1 MAGSSLRCQE
11 CGFVLKPGARFC
23 TSCGCPVTQRRSP
36 EERPPR
42 DSPGRRPPLA
52 GLIGGGI
59 LVLAGAAA
67 AVILTTHPFSSS
79 SKLVS
84 ATASAS
90 GSSAHRSL
98 AASAASAASV
108 PGTPVPAQSASPASS
123 PSATAQVTE
132 QQAAQQLG
140 DMLSQSVSDRTAITQ
155 AVGDVRAC
163 RPSLSQDPQVFQSA
177 ASSRRTL
184 LAELGRMAGASTLPA
199 PMLQN
204 LSGAW
209 QASMDADND
218 FAQWADDEITH
229 PCVQN
234 DTGDP
239 GSVAA
244 KGPDAQAT
252 TDKKAFV
259 SMWDPIAMQY
269 GLSTYTWEQL

>member
-1 MAGSSLRCQE
+1 MAGSSLRCAE

-23 TSCGCPVTQRRSP
+23 TSCGCSVTQMRSP
-36 EERPPR
+36 EERPRATRPVAAPR
-42 DSPGRRPPLA
+42 WPDRRGHPGARRR
-52 GLIGGGI
+52 GRGGN
-59 LVLAGAAA
+59 
-67 AVILTTHPFSSS
+67 LTTHPFSSS

-84 ATASAS
+84 ATVS
-90 GSSAHRSL
+90 GSGSPAHRL
-98 AASAASAASV
+98 VAASAATAASA
-108 PGTPVPAQSASPASS
+108 PGSPVPAESASTASS

-132 QQAAQQLG
+132 QQAAGQLG
-140 DMLSQSVSDRTAITQ
+140 EMLSQSVSDRAAITQ
-155 AVGDVRAC
+155 AVGDVQAC

-177 ASSRRTL
+177 ASSRSTL
-184 LAELGRMAGASTLPA
+184 LAELANMAGASTLPA
-199 PMLQN
+199 PMLQD

-209 QASMDADND
+209 QASIDADKD

-234 DTGDP
+234 DTSDP

-259 SMWDPIAMQY
+259 IMWDPVATQY
-269 GLSTYTWEQL
+269 GLTTYTWEQL

>member
-1 MAGSSLRCQE
+1 MAGSRLGCPE

-67 AVILTTHPFSSS
+67 AVILTTHPFSSG
-79 SKLVS
+79 KLVS

-90 GSSAHRSL
+90 GSPAHRSL
-98 AASAASAASV
+98 AASAATAASV
-108 PGTPVPAQSASPASS
+108 PGSPVPVQSASPASS
-123 PSATAQVTE
+123 AAATAPVTE

-140 DMLSQSVSDRTAITQ
+140 DMLAQSVSDRTAITQ
-155 AVGDVRAC
+155 AVGDVQAC
-163 RPSLSQDPQVFQSA
+163 RPSLSRDPQVFQSA

-184 LAELGRMAGASTLPA
+184 LAELANMAGASTLPA

-209 QASMDADND
+209 RASMDADND

-229 PCVQN
+229 PCVPN

-252 TDKKAFV
+252 SDKKAFV
-259 SMWDPIAMQY
+259 SMWNPIATQY

>member
-1 MAGSSLRCQE
+1 MAGSSLRCAE
-11 CGFVLKPGARFC
+11 CGFALKPGARFC
-23 TSCGCPVTQRRSP
+23 TSCGCSVTQMRSP

-79 SKLVS
+79 KLVS
-84 ATASAS
+84 ATVSVS
-90 GSSAHRSL
+90 GSPAHRL
-98 AASAASAASV
+98 ATASTATAAPATAS
-108 PGTPVPAQSASPASS
+108 PVPAQSASLASS
-123 PSATAQVTE
+123 PSTTAQVTE

-140 DMLSQSVSDRTAITQ
+140 DMLAQSVSDRTAITQ
-155 AVGDVRAC
+155 AVSDVRAC
-163 RPSLSQDPQVFQSA
+163 GPSLSQDPQVFQSA
-177 ASSRRTL
+177 ASSRTTL
-184 LAELGRMAGASTLPA
+184 LAELANMAGASTLPA
-199 PMLQN
+199 PMLQD

-209 QASMDADND
+209 QASVDADKD
-218 FAQWADDEITH
+218 FARWADDEVTH

-234 DTGDP
+234 DNGDP

-259 SMWDPIAMQY
+259 SMWDTIAMHY
-269 GLSTYTWEQL
+269 GLTTYTWEQL

>member
-1 MAGSSLRCQE
+1 M
-11 CGFVLKPGARFC
+11 
-23 TSCGCPVTQRRSP
+23 RSP

-79 SKLVS
+79 KLVS
-84 ATASAS
+84 ATVSAS
-90 GSSAHRSL
+90 GSPAHRL
-98 AASAASAASV
+98 ATASTATAAPATAS
-108 PGTPVPAQSASPASS
+108 PVPAQSASLASS
-123 PSATAQVTE
+123 PSTTAQVTE

-140 DMLSQSVSDRTAITQ
+140 DMLAQSGSDRTAITQ
-155 AVGDVRAC
+155 AVSDVRDC
-163 RPSLSQDPQVFQSA
+163 GPSLSQDPQVFQSA
-177 ASSRRTL
+177 ASSRTTL
-184 LAELGRMAGASTLPA
+184 LAELANMAGASTLPA
-199 PMLQN
+199 PMLQD

-209 QASMDADND
+209 QASVDADKD
-218 FAQWADDEITH
+218 FARWADDEVTH

-234 DTGDP
+234 DNGDP
-239 GSVAA
+239 GLVAA

-259 SMWDPIAMQY
+259 SMWDTIAMQY
-269 GLSTYTWEQL
+269 GLTTYTWEQL

>member
-1 MAGSSLRCQE
+1 MAGSSLGCPE
-11 CGFVLKPGARFC
+11 CGLVLKPGARFC
-23 TSCGCPVTQRRSP
+23 TSCGCAVTQRRSP

-42 DSPGRRPPLA
+42 DTPRRRPPLA

-59 LVLAGAAA
+59 LVLAGVAA
-67 AVILTTHPFSSS
+67 AVILTTHPFSGSR
-79 SKLVS
+79 LVS

-98 AASAASAASV
+98 TASAATAASAPAS
-108 PGTPVPAQSASPASS
+108 PVPAQSASPASS
-123 PSATAQVTE
+123 PSATAQVTR
-132 QQAAQQLG
+132 QQAARQLG
-140 DMLSQSVSDRTAITQ
+140 DMLSQSVSDRIAITQ
-155 AVGDVRAC
+155 AVGDVQAC

-184 LAELGRMAGASTLPA
+184 LAELANMAGASALPA
-199 PMLQN
+199 PMLQD

-209 QASMDADND
+209 QASVDADKD

-234 DTGDP
+234 DTSDP

-252 TDKKAFV
+252 TDKQAFV
-259 SMWDPIAMQY
+259 SMWNPIATQY
-269 GLSTYTWEQL
+269 GLTTYTWEQL